1 MYSDFLNRPLAIN
14 EAAFENIQGLVARDH
29 DTINEHNLAIIP
41 VYGALTKRANMFD
54 AFFDITSYEEI
65 QENVANALE
74 DDSIKEIFLEFD
86 SPGGEVNGLF
96 ELCDFLC
103 EANKIKPLYAVVNDS
118 CYSAAYAL
126 ASCCSKIYL
135 SRTGGVGSIG
145 VICNHVDV
153 SANDEKEG
161 FKITPIFA
169 GAKKNDLSPH
179 APLSEGA
186 KGDLQREVN
195 RLYEMFVQLVS
206 KNRIL
211 TKEAVK
217 ATEAGTF
224 FGEDAIAVG
233 LADGIWNLKEV
244 ILEKKLMDEKKEV
257 ETQAEAVVVEPEKDE
272 LADYKAEILEI
283 SKLCKISKSDRLAE
297 FIVNGLNVE
306 QVKEALLKDATKTS
320 AEIVGVRGG
329 QSNAAENPLI
339 DCAKKMCK

>member
-14 EAAFENIQGLVARDH
+14 EAAFENIQGIVARDH
-29 DTINEHNLAIIP
+29 EAVRSHKRVVIP

-65 QENVANALE
+65 EENVSKALR
-74 DDSIKEIFLEFD
+74 DADVSEIYLEFD

-96 ELCDFLC
+96 ELCDFLN
-103 EANKIKPLYAVVNDS
+103 ESNKVKPIYAVVNDS

-145 VICNHVDV
+145 VICNHLDV

-179 APLSEGA
+179 APLSDGA
-186 KGDLQREVN
+186 KSDLQREVN
-195 RLYEMFVQLVS
+195 RLYEIFVRTVS

-211 TKEAVK
+211 SEETVR

-224 FGEDAIAVG
+224 YGEDAIAVG
-233 LADGIWNLKEV
+233 LADGICGLKEI
-244 ILEKKLMDEKKEV
+244 ILENMFMDDKEGV
-257 ETQAEAVVVEPEKDE
+257 ELQAEAVSANEANDE
-272 LADYKAEILEI
+272 LTAYKAEILEI
-283 SKLCKISKSDRLAE
+283 SKLCKLSKSSRLSE
-297 FIVNGLNVE
+297 FIENGFTAE
-306 QVKEALLKDATKTS
+306 QVKDALLKDANES
-320 AEIVGVRGG
+320 DVEIVGVCGK
-329 QSNAAENPLI
+329 QDAPVVNPLI